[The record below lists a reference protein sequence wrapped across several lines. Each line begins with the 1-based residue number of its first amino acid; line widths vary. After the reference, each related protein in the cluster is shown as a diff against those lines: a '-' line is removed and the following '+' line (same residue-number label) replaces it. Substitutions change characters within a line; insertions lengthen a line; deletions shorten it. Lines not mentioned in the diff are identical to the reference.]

1 MYIKLNF
8 TAAKPAYQ
16 VFRTI
21 NQIINTSGITSISA
35 LTSAASSGTWDAT
48 LTSNLDTANSEII
61 RTTDLTYTKS
71 HYSGTP
77 STKIYTFTIEHSVYD
92 NTSKKFY
99 TQLSNA
105 TGATLQI
112 LHQMGT
118 TISGGT
124 ITSTMMAPTVADSTA
139 TLTGTALT
147 LGGVTTGAASQL
159 SAAGTGGDDIF
170 TFWMYITDTCMV
182 WAINNNAAA
191 PVGWPGTYNAALSY
205 SGPYIMSQYT
215 RDDYWNTDSL
225 GYYPVALSSYRG
237 VGVGM
242 GSSVENSASISN
254 PMYPTADV
262 NYAPLR
268 VLHLVDTTPSVATTA
283 PTVRTNQAVAI
294 TLNGISAAHRGLA
307 NDSNVTTAGTI
318 SFRPIINTAN
328 AQYKLPDAT
337 FTTPVYGHH
346 DIGWEMSQYGC
357 FGGSLSQK
365 GNFYWFNGDYT
376 PGDEYAIS
384 TTTYS
389 IWPMYSGSSGRC
401 GLSIPK
407 T

>member
-48 LTSNLDTANSEII
+48 LTSSLDTANSEII
-61 RTTDLTYTKS
+61 RTTDLSYTKS

-77 STKIYTFTIEHSVYD
+77 STKTYTFTIEHSVYD

-99 TQLSNA
+99 TQFSNA

-118 TISGGT
+118 TLSGGT
-124 ITSTMMAPTVADSTA
+124 ITSTMMAPTTADSTA

-147 LGGVTTGAASQL
+147 IGGVTTGAASTL
-159 SAAGTGGDDIF
+159 AAAGSGGDDIF
-170 TFWMYITDTCMV
+170 TFWMYITDTCMI

-191 PVGWPGTYNAALSY
+191 PVGWPGTYSASTALC
-205 SGPYIMSQYT
+205 GPYVMSQYT

-237 VGVGM
+237 LGVGL
-242 GSSVENSASISN
+242 GGTEITVSANN
-254 PMYPTADV
+254 PMYVTADTS
-262 NYAPLR
+262 YAPLR

-283 PTVRTNQAVAI
+283 PTVRTNQPVAF
-294 TLNGISAAHRGLA
+294 TLDGFSAAHRGLGA
-307 NDSNVTTAGTI
+307 DSNVTTAGTI
-318 SFRPIINTAN
+318 SYRTLINTTN

-337 FTTPVYGHH
+337 FTVAVYGHH
-346 DIGWEMSQYGC
+346 DIGWEMSQYAC

-365 GNFYWFNGDYT
+365 GNFYLFNGDYT

-389 IWPMYSGSSGRC
+389 IWPVWSGSAGRC